1 MDAAVASIL
10 NRFLGEW
17 LEDLNAEQFKMSVF
31 SGKIRLGPIKVK
43 GSAIDKLGLPF
54 VVKYGYVRSIAVDVD
69 WLRVTSKPLV
79 IAIEDVFVLASTRP
93 SAQWSEEVE
102 VKNQAVA
109 KESSLVNF
117 EVVSEETFKAPGEAG
132 FAEKMVAKIVD
143 NLQITLS
150 GVYIRLED
158 DTASISPYSIG
169 LVLGKVEAVTC
180 NAVWKPQFLEDS
192 RITYKRV
199 SIENLSLFLDYGA
212 ECMVQCSP
220 VGTAPGPAF
229 EALAREEVKIAFRGV
244 HKYLLAP
251 AVIDLKAVLRKDN
264 EKFTQPEIEANLVI
278 GTTGPIHLGVETPQL
293 THGLKLG
300 EFYSAFSQFQA
311 GVLGKINCRKWSEG
325 EAAAYRAL
333 YSRWLKGSKK
343 PTDTLTKEL
352 LAMEEGH
359 AYEEITTMR
368 TFLRKEEQIDAKA
381 LQLKSDIERE
391 KSPST
396 LSGVKNFFGWGD
408 SEAAET
414 EKKRKVAAAESELS
428 QVEQSKKA
436 LLDRAQTGTFA
447 EPPKQPA
454 DYIGMQLRAELPTF
468 KLSIRSASRP
478 IATMELSGLVTEV
491 GMRAATMVAKVQT
504 VSLTMSDEVAQS
516 PVFPNILQ
524 GGELKAVYDQTPEGP
539 INVVVRTSRLF
550 IVGNLPCFLT
560 LSEAMM
566 TALADQFDIDY
577 YRKAAG
583 DKVAA
588 YVSEGQKYMAD
599 IINVQ
604 TVHQPMV
611 LDVHI
616 QAPCALI
623 PLNIM
628 EAKQC
633 LVADFGQL
641 MVKTRPAP
649 AKNPAVDYSK
659 IMDES
664 LIYDFYTVVVENM
677 RVGTLWEFATMEKW
691 AEGRF
696 TPIFKPSPLY
706 IEVGQAIAWEETSF
720 PGLLARVRLDEM
732 GFFLSDA
739 QLLLILRLQDRI
751 TDSLAT
757 LPKPRQPASDP
768 VPVQSKPKAGS
779 ALEEIS
785 EKPAAVVK
793 APSQHFEFAM
803 GGLGISLERKNRP
816 MLDFR
821 INELKTLATIGE
833 NGDILAEV
841 SIRDI
846 TIRDKRNGVYFTHIM
861 GKPDTDLTISV
872 DVNPDDI
879 EILRKEE
886 AVQETEAQIY
896 AKVKIRAIDQLTEV
910 LLTLN
915 SLRLCATSDFVKEM
929 LEFPN
934 EAFDTIQE
942 EKDLRRVIEDRPA
955 SKLLAQVMAKHLPT
969 LAPLQELKVTTI
981 STKLLATVLVQELQL
996 WVPEHSKNPDS
1007 KVVNLYMDVMTRY
1020 SSFQVCKVYTT
1031 PLGVVT
1037 KTEMVKIDDEAT
1049 VGVTKFGL
1057 VSAYM
1062 KDQKLIEAEE
1072 DNSEI
1077 LKPSRLEL
1085 EYRVT
1090 RHNSPTKT
1098 YLEAQLESL
1107 DVDIGFRDL
1116 LHFQALA
1123 NAWSQVSPA
1132 GPAPAHAEA
1141 VPVAVSTDDEIRL
1154 DVKMASVEITLM
1166 DDTASHL
1173 LSLLYLEMNNV
1184 SAALAFSPQILE
1196 ANFACGVKVNY
1207 FNSKYGCWEPI
1218 VEEWAVD
1225 VDAKQA
1231 SASTPILVQVQ
1242 APSLLNLNLTCTMG
1256 ETIALLMQR
1265 LSEDEK
1271 VWEREKAVAGSES
1284 GSNGFT
1290 GTQIVYKLKN
1300 RLGTE
1305 VTAWIE
1311 GGPRDKREVWTLP
1324 HSGTKRFGQNQ
1335 IDRVRSGQMAA
1346 NQRKYASLMQNVQS
1360 ASALGLEVKEIGA
1373 IPSLIIDELK
1383 TLTVMSHVG
1392 TVFTPV
1398 VADISS
1404 KGGQRVISLESIL
1417 KLVNNTPDPLE
1428 IANGRERIKLGP
1440 GKLYSVPLKW
1450 LSGKQPTQLVTPTG
1464 LIDLQTFNGIVT
1476 YEGDKTL
1483 AVDYAIIKSGSSDPQ
1498 ASPLVPHQRLV
1509 IFNAPFTI
1517 HNLTP
1522 GVLRLFRGP
1531 APEPVCV
1538 INPGVSQQ
1546 VMHDDPKNAIP
1557 VRWELQLSESKL
1569 LKTELVTQTKE
1580 LSHFHLTGDIPAD
1593 KLSVQQSPM
1602 SFVKTKDVDL
1612 KYKAVE
1618 EEKWNGVVMQVYCQ
1632 FWILN
1637 KTPYALEFTGK
1648 REFLK
1653 VKSLEVGTVKDKKS
1667 QMKLR
1672 VAAEEFGEAS
1682 EWCKPF
1688 NIQTI
1693 GIAGSLQLNNSA
1705 AASGARP
1712 APNIIQL
1719 GVMLASPQWPLVKS
1733 VIVRIQPRFMIVNAL
1748 PFLVYV
1754 RQDGKERVAEFAG
1767 PDAAPFQLENAK
1779 VGKAIQISCDRQ
1791 SWSSPFNIEDIDDLQ
1806 VRFKGAVTA
1815 VGPAPSSSTET
1826 RPVTKQL
1833 SGLKMLQHT
1842 EKWHRPSPAN
1852 DYFHYVRV
1860 AVATED
1866 GATLFVRFMEPL
1878 DPEYLIWNKTQAD
1891 LTVCQVG
1898 CSIEV
1903 TVKPESRGNF
1913 AFDNHLSTSKKVRV
1927 SLGSD
1932 SQSYAIDKLKAFTSR
1947 LAGNK
1952 VKVVTEGVTRV
1963 LVVEPDIEESGNV
1976 LQHSGTMV
1984 LALAAAYRFEQIK
1997 AKIVF
2002 RGIVVSLIDDIPK
2015 ERFVFSLTGISIS
2028 ASQSVDVKLGGR
2040 TMDQAIK
2047 LHIDNIQLDD
2057 MLARPSQFPV
2067 MLGLYVA
2074 KQEETEGPV
2083 PFFQFRVEKESFISS
2098 KAADSII
2105 EHYKHLAL
2113 LIQPMK
2119 LQVHQETIT
2128 GLLGV
2133 ATRLQEAFSKKE
2145 GFWRGDSLQTVDFQ
2159 RVCPDLCCEYPK
2171 PSNLA
2176 GQVSAKAYFE
2186 FVNINSMKVILSFR
2200 SAKSKSSI
2208 KVDPREAFGIVN
2220 VISSVGGA
2228 FITITDSPLRFSSV
2242 IVLNSFQT
2250 FDALSWTITKNYIRQ
2265 GALQFYK
2272 VIGSSDLI
2280 GNPMGL
2286 IDKLGT
2292 GVFEFFNE
2300 PRKGLLKGPKQFA
2313 TGVGKGVKSLVS
2325 GIISGGFGSVSRI
2338 TGSLY
2343 SVVRQVG
2350 GEGDSYERINQN
2362 DNIAEGIYHGFK
2374 GGLQDLAE
2382 GVTGLFTKPFKGAK
2396 GGGVKGF
2403 FKGIGSGL
2411 LGVATAPLSAVLRV
2425 GTSVTTGIANTATF
2439 LRTGKIQQKGRLR
2452 FPRPV
2457 SAQKVIEPYNEEI
2470 AQAQEFLT
2478 TLKDHNTEQL
2488 VFYLR
2493 IDSQVIVLITTE
2505 AAVEIRGGDLH
2516 AALPI
2521 QSIDVCELHQTRS
2534 GFVLVASG
2542 RVGTLAVRAQ
2552 QFAGLAKLYGI
2563 LKTCARGIQDSAQVP
2578 RRVRV
2583 RKMRR

>member
-1 MDAAVASIL
+1 MDGAVASIL

-43 GSAIDKLGLPF
+43 SSAIDKLGLPF

-93 SAQWSEEVE
+93 SAQWSEEIE

-109 KESSLVNF
+109 KESSLANF
-117 EVVSEETFKAPGEAG
+117 EVLSDETFKAPGEAG

-143 NLQITLS
+143 NLQISIS
-150 GVYIRLED
+150 GIYIRLED

-169 LVLGKVEAVTC
+169 LALGKVEAVTC

-199 SIENLSLFLDYGA
+199 SIENLSLFLDYGS
-212 ECMVQCSP
+212 ECLLQCSP
-220 VGTAPGPAF
+220 VGNAPGPAF
-229 EALAREEVKIAFRGV
+229 ETLAREEVKMAYKGV
-244 HKYLLAP
+244 HKYLFAP

-264 EKFTQPEIEANLVI
+264 ERFTQPEIEANLEI

-311 GVLGKINCRKWSEG
+311 GILGKINTLKWT
-325 EAAAYRAL
+325 EAEATAYRAL
-333 YSRWLKGSKK
+333 YSRWLKSSKK
-343 PTDTLTKEL
+343 PTDAITKEL

-359 AYEEITTMR
+359 GYEEITTMR
-368 TFLRKEEQIDAKA
+368 TLQRKEGEMEAKA
-381 LQLKSDIERE
+381 VELKSEIERQ

-396 LSGVKNFFGWGD
+396 FSGVKNFFGWGD
-408 SEAAET
+408 AEAEEAER
-414 EKKRKVAAAESELS
+414 KRKVAEAEGELFQVELS
-428 QVEQSKKA
+428 KKD
-436 LLDRAQTGTFA
+436 LLAKAQTGSFA

-454 DYIGMQLRAELPTF
+454 DYVNMKLRVELRTF
-468 KLSIRSASRP
+468 KLSISSATRAITTMEISGIMAEAHMRV
-478 IATMELSGLVTEV
+478 ATM
-491 GMRAATMVAKVQT
+491 MAKVQT
-504 VSLTMSDEVAQS
+504 LSLIMRDEIAHS
-516 PVFPNILQ
+516 TIFPNVLQ
-524 GGELKAVYDQTPEGP
+524 GGELNATYDQTPEGP
-539 INVVVRTSRLF
+539 VYVTVRTSRLF
-550 IVGNLPCFLT
+550 IVGNLPCFFT

-566 TALADQFDIDY
+566 NALADQFDIDY

-583 DKVAA
+583 DKVAS

-599 IINVQ
+599 MINVQ
-604 TVHQPMV
+604 AAHQPMI

-616 QAPCALI
+616 EAPCAI
-623 PLNIM
+623 VPMDIM

-633 LVADFGQL
+633 LVADFGKL
-641 MVKTRPAP
+641 IVKTRPAP
-649 AKNPAVDYSK
+649 AKNPNVDYSK
-659 IMDES
+659 ITDES
-664 LIYDFYTVVVENM
+664 LIYDFYTIIIENM

-691 AEGRF
+691 SEGRF

-706 IEVGQAIAWEETSF
+706 IDVGQAISWEETCF
-720 PGLLARVRLDEM
+720 PGLLARVKLDEM

-751 TDSLAT
+751 TESLST
-757 LPKPRQPASDP
+757 LPKPRKPASEP
-768 VPVQSKPKAGS
+768 LAVQPR
-779 ALEEIS
+779 
-785 EKPAAVVK
+785 PAASAASPEEVVEQPVAVVR
-793 APSQHFEFAM
+793 APSQHFEFVM
-803 GGLGISLERKNRP
+803 GGLVISLERKNRP

-821 INELKTLATIGE
+821 INALKALATIGE
-833 NGDILAEV
+833 TGDTLAEI
-841 SIRDI
+841 SIHSLA
-846 TIRDKRNGVYFTHIM
+846 IRDKRSGVYFTNILN
-861 GKPDTDLTISV
+861 KPNTDLTVSV

-886 AVQETEAQIY
+886 AEKETEAQIY
-896 AKVKIRAIDQLTEV
+896 AKVKIRASDQLTEV

-915 SLRLCATSDFVKEM
+915 SLRLCAASDFVKEM

-942 EKDLRRVIEDRPA
+942 EKDLRKMVEDRPP
-955 SKLLAQVMAKHLPT
+955 SRLLTQVLIKQLSHIS
-969 LAPLQELKVTTI
+969 PLQDIKITTI
-981 STKLLATVLVQELQL
+981 KTNILATVLVQELEL
-996 WVPEHSKNPDS
+996 WIPENSKNPDA
-1007 KVVNLYMDVMTRY
+1007 KVLSLYMDVMARY
-1020 SSFQVCKVYTT
+1020 SSFQVAKIYTNVAG
-1031 PLGVVT
+1031 LVT
-1037 KTEMVKIDDEAT
+1037 KTEIVKIDDEAT
-1049 VGVTKFGL
+1049 VGITKFGL

-1062 KDQKLIEAEE
+1062 KDQKLVEAEE

-1090 RHNSPTKT
+1090 KHNSPTKT

-1116 LHFQALA
+1116 LHFQALG
-1123 NAWSQVSPA
+1123 NDWGQVSPA
-1132 GPAPAHAEA
+1132 APAANQAGGPAPAA
-1141 VPVAVSTDDEIRL
+1141 PSTDDEMRL
-1154 DVKMASVEITLM
+1154 DIKMASVEVTLM
-1166 DDTASHL
+1166 DDTSSHL
-1173 LSLLYLEMNNV
+1173 LSLLYLELNNV
-1184 SAALAFSPQILE
+1184 SSALAFSPHILE
-1196 ANFACGVKVNY
+1196 ANFACGMKVNY

-1218 VEEWAVD
+1218 IEEWAVD
-1225 VDAKQA
+1225 LDAKQT
-1231 SASTPILVQVQ
+1231 SAITPIIVQVQ
-1242 APSLLNLNLTCTMG
+1242 APALLNINLTCAMG

-1271 VWEREKAVAGSES
+1271 VWEREKAVAGSET
-1284 GSNGFT
+1284 GSNAFT

-1305 VTAWIE
+1305 VKAWIE
-1311 GGPRDKREVWTLP
+1311 GGPRDKRDIWTLQN
-1324 HSGTKRFGQNQ
+1324 GNTKRFGQTQ
-1335 IDRVRSGQMAA
+1335 INRVRSVMMET
-1346 NQRKYASLMQNVQS
+1346 NQRKYASLMQNIQS
-1360 ASALGLEVKEIGA
+1360 ASALGLEIREIGA
-1373 IPSLIIDELK
+1373 IPMLIIDELK
-1383 TLTVMSHVG
+1383 TVTVMTG
-1392 TVFTPV
+1392 TGAVPI

-1404 KGGQRVISLESIL
+1404 KGGQRVISLESVL

-1428 IANGRERIKLGP
+1428 IANGSERVKLGP

-1450 LSGKQPTQLVTPTG
+1450 LLGQLPTQLVTPTG
-1464 LIDLQTFNGIVT
+1464 LINLHTFNGIVT
-1476 YEGDKTL
+1476 YEEDKTL
-1483 AVDYAIIKSGSSDPQ
+1483 AVDYVLIKSGKSDPQ
-1498 ASPLVPHQRLV
+1498 DRVIIPHQRVV

-1522 GVLRLFRGP
+1522 GVLRLYRQTGT
-1531 APEPVCV
+1531 EPVCA

-1546 VMHDDPKNAIP
+1546 VMHDDPHKAIP
-1557 VRWELQLSESKL
+1557 VRWELQLTPSKL
-1569 LKTELVTQTKE
+1569 LKTELVLQSKD
-1580 LSHFHLTGDIPAD
+1580 LCHFHFSGDIPAD
-1593 KLSVQQSPM
+1593 KLSVQRSPM
-1602 SFVKTKDVDL
+1602 AFVKTKDVDL
-1612 KYKAVE
+1612 KYKDVE
-1618 EEKWNGVVMQVYCQ
+1618 EERWNGVVMQVYCQ

-1648 REFLK
+1648 RDFLK

-1672 VAAEEFGEAS
+1672 IAAEEFGEAS

-1693 GIAGSLQLNNSA
+1693 GVAGSLQLNNSA
-1705 AASGARP
+1705 AANGPRP
-1712 APNIIQL
+1712 APNIVQL
-1719 GVMLASPQWPLVKS
+1719 GVLLASPQWPLVKS
-1733 VIVRIQPRFMIVNAL
+1733 VIVNIQPRFMVINSL
-1748 PFLVYV
+1748 PFLIYV
-1754 RQDGKERVAEFAG
+1754 RQDGKERVEEFAG
-1767 PDAAPFQLENAK
+1767 PDAAPYQLENAK
-1779 VGKAIQISCDRQ
+1779 VGKAVQISCDKQ

-1806 VRFKGAVTA
+1806 VRFKGAVTV
-1815 VGPAPSSSTET
+1815 VGTAQGVPEEIK
-1826 RPVTKQL
+1826 PVAKQFT
-1833 SGLKMLQHT
+1833 GLKMLRQT
-1842 EKWHRPSPAN
+1842 EIWHKPSLAN

-1860 AVATED
+1860 AVSTED
-1866 GATLFVRFMEPL
+1866 SATLFVRFMEPIY
-1878 DPEYLIWNKTQAD
+1878 PEYLIWNKTKSE
-1891 LTVCQVG
+1891 LTACQVG
-1898 CSIEV
+1898 CSTEV
-1903 TVKPESRGNF
+1903 TIKPETRGNF
-1913 AFDNHLSTSKKVRV
+1913 AFDNHLASSKKVRI
-1927 SLGSD
+1927 SLGSE
-1932 SQSYAIDKLKAFTSR
+1932 SQSYAIDKLKQFKSG

-1952 VKVVTEGVTRV
+1952 VQVVTEGVTRV
-1963 LVVEPDIEESGNV
+1963 LVIEPDSEDAHIE
-1976 LQHSGTMV
+1976 QRSGTM
-1984 LALAAAYRFEQIK
+1984 LQTLSAAYRFQQIK
-1997 AKIVF
+1997 AKIAF
-2002 RGIVVSLIDDIPK
+2002 RGIVISLIDDIPK
-2015 ERFVFSLTGISIS
+2015 ERFVFSLTGIAITV
-2028 ASQSVDVKLGGR
+2028 SQIIEVKIGGR
-2040 TMDQAIK
+2040 TMDQSIK
-2047 LHIDNIQLDD
+2047 LLIENIQLDD
-2057 MLARPSQFPV
+2057 MLARASQFPV

-2074 KQEETEGPV
+2074 KQEESEGTV
-2083 PFFQFRVEKESFISS
+2083 PFFQFRVDKESFIST
-2098 KAADSII
+2098 KATDSII
-2105 EHYKHLAL
+2105 EHYRELAL

-2119 LQVHQETIT
+2119 LQAHQETIT

-2133 ATRLQEAFSKKE
+2133 ATKLQEAFSKKDV
-2145 GFWRGDSLQTVDFQ
+2145 FWRADSMQTLDFQ
-2159 RVCPDLCCEYPK
+2159 KVCPGLACEYPK
-2171 PSNLA
+2171 PANLT

-2186 FVNINSMKVILSFR
+2186 FVNINSMKIILSFR

-2208 KVDPREAFGIVN
+2208 KIDPREAFGIVN

-2228 FITITDSPLRFSSV
+2228 FITITDTPLRFSSV

-2265 GALQFYK
+2265 GVLQFYK

-2325 GIISGGFGSVSRI
+2325 GIVSGGFGSVSRI

-2350 GEGDSYERINQN
+2350 GGGDSYERINQN
-2362 DNIAEGIYHGFK
+2362 DNIAEGIYHGFA

-2382 GVTGLFTKPFKGAK
+2382 GVAGLFTKPFKGAK
-2396 GGGVKGF
+2396 RGGVGGF
-2403 FKGIGSGL
+2403 LKGIGSGL

-2425 GTSVTTGIANTATF
+2425 GTSVATGIANTATF

-2457 SAQKVIEPYNEEI
+2457 GAQKVIEPYNEEI
-2470 AQAQEFLT
+2470 AQAQEYLK

-2493 IDSQVIVLITTE
+2493 VDSQVIVLITTE
-2505 AAVEIRGGDLH
+2505 AALEIRGGDLH
-2516 AALPI
+2516 AALLI
-2521 QSIDVCELHQTRS
+2521 ETIEACELHQTRN

-2542 RVGTLAVRAQ
+2542 RSGTLAVRAKQ
-2552 QFAGLAKLYGI
+2552 YAGLAKLYGI
-2563 LKTCARGIQDSAQVP
+2563 FKSCAHGIKDSARTP
-2578 RRVRV
+2578 GRVRV
-2583 RKMRR
+2583 RKMRS